1 MTAPGARPPEAAAA
15 TQGVAAPAPGAPGT
29 PAGPARGSV
38 ARVRPAAAGVPEPD
52 IAERVL
58 AAERRRGLRR
68 RRARRAVVWLGRVA
82 LVALALTAW
91 DAASGTLIRPFFIS
105 TPEAVGRR
113 LLDWF
118 EGEGDFWFHARFTLA
133 STGLGFLAGSAA
145 GIALA
150 WPLALRRTAYRVVEP
165 YFLIA
170 YSIPAVALGPVFIL
184 WFGIG
189 LAPKIVLAAYFVFF
203 VVFINT
209 VEGIRQV
216 PQGLLDVTRV
226 MGASRWATMRAVL
239 LPGAL
244 PYIIAALRIT
254 LPAAM
259 IGAVVGEFIASNR
272 GIGYLTRAAA
282 GRYQTAG
289 VIAGTIVL
297 AAIVLLLSVALRPL
311 SRALRWRPDVRLRG
325 SADH

>member
-1 MTAPGARPPEAAAA
+1 MSEKSVGDVGALVV
-15 TQGVAAPAPGAPGT
+15 G
-29 PAGPARGSV
+29 
-38 ARVRPAAAGVPEPD
+38 RVRRRQV
-52 IAERVL
+52 R
-58 AAERRRGLRR
+58 RRRGLR
-68 RRARRAVVWLGRVA
+68 AVVWASRIGVA
-82 LVALALTAW
+82 VAAIVVWDLV
-91 DAASGTLIRPFFIS
+91 SGTLVRPFFVS
-105 TPEAVGRR
+105 SPQAVADQ

-118 EGEGDFWFHARFTLA
+118 GSADFWFHARFTLT
-133 STGLGFLAGSAA
+133 SSGLGFLAGATL
-145 GIALA
+145 GVLLA
-150 WPLALRRTAYRVVEP
+150 WPLALRRVAYRIVEP

-189 LAPKIVLAAYFVFF
+189 LTPKVVLAAYFVFF

-216 PQGLLDVTRV
+216 PQGLIDVTRV
-226 MGASRWATMRAVL
+226 MGGTRWAAMRSVL

-244 PYIIAALRIT
+244 PYILAALRIT

-297 AAIVLLLSVALRPL
+297 AAIVLLLSLSLRPL
-311 SRALRWRPDVRLRG
+311 SRVLRWRPEVRLRG
-325 SADH
+325 DNAL

>member
-1 MTAPGARPPEAAAA
+1 MSGQPAKGATSE
-15 TQGVAAPAPGAPGT
+15 QVLDGV
-29 PAGPARGSV
+29 
-38 ARVRPAAAGVPEPD
+38 
-52 IAERVL
+52 
-58 AAERRRGLRR
+58 RRRHARR
-68 RRARRAVVWLGRVA
+68 RRARRALVWAGRIGVAVGAVVVWD
-82 LVALALTAW
+82 LV
-91 DAASGTLIRPFFIS
+91 SGTLVRPFFIS
-105 TPEAVGRR
+105 SPQAVAAR

-118 EGEGDFWFHARFTLA
+118 GSADFWFHARFTLT
-133 STGLGFLAGSAA
+133 STALGFLSGATLAVL
-145 GIALA
+145 LA
-150 WPLALRRTAYRVVEP
+150 WPLALRRVAYRVVEP

-226 MGASRWATMRAVL
+226 MGGARWATMRSVL

-244 PYIIAALRIT
+244 PYVLAALRVT

-297 AAIVLLLSVALRPL
+297 AAIVLLLSMSLRPL
-311 SRALRWRPDVRLRG
+311 SRVLRWRPEVRLRG
-325 SADH
+325 DDVV

>member
-1 MTAPGARPPEAAAA
+1 MNGQA
-15 TQGVAAPAPGAPGT
+15 
-29 PAGPARGSV
+29 
-38 ARVRPAAAGVPEPD
+38 
-52 IAERVL
+52 VL
-58 AAERRRGLRR
+58 SGERRRAV
-68 RRARRAVVWLGRVA
+68 RARRIRRVAVVFGRIA
-82 LVALALTAW
+82 LVAGVLVFW
-91 DAASGTLIRPFFIS
+91 NAASGTLLRPFFVS
-105 TPEAVGRR
+105 TPRAVGEQ
-113 LLDWF
+113 LAEWF
-118 EGEGDFWFHARFTLA
+118 GGSGDFWFHARFTLTSA
-133 STGLGFLAGSAA
+133 GLGFLVGAA
-145 GIALA
+145 LGVGLA
-150 WPLALRRTAYRVVEP
+150 WPLALRRATYRVVEP
-165 YFLIA
+165 YFLMA

-189 LAPKIVLAAYFVFF
+189 LLPKVLLAAYFVFF

-226 MGASRWATMRAVL
+226 MGASGWQTLRTVM
-239 LPGAL
+239 LPSAL
-244 PYIIAALRIT
+244 PYILAALRAT

-297 AAIVLLLSVALRPL
+297 ATIVLLLSVALRPL
-311 SRALRWRPDVRLRG
+311 SRALRWQPEVRIRG
-325 SADH
+325 GGSS

>member
-1 MTAPGARPPEAAAA
+1 
-15 TQGVAAPAPGAPGT
+15 V
-29 PAGPARGSV
+29 
-38 ARVRPAAAGVPEPD
+38 
-52 IAERVL
+52 
-58 AAERRRGLRR
+58 
-68 RRARRAVVWLGRVA
+68 
-82 LVALALTAW
+82 AW
-91 DAASGTLIRPFFIS
+91 DLVSGTLVRPFFIS
-105 TPEAVGRR
+105 SPRAVADR

-118 EGEGDFWFHARFTLA
+118 GSADFWFHARFTLT
-133 STGLGFLAGSAA
+133 SSGLGFLVGAA
-145 GIALA
+145 LGIVLA
-150 WPLALRRTAYRVVEP
+150 WPLALRRVAYRIVEP
-165 YFLIA
+165 YFLVA

-216 PQGLLDVTRV
+216 PQGLLDVTWV
-226 MGASRWATMRAVL
+226 MGGTRWSTMRSVL

-244 PYIIAALRIT
+244 PYILAAFRVT

-297 AAIVLLLSVALRPL
+297 AAIVLLLSLSLRPL
-311 SRALRWRPDVRLRG
+311 SRVLRWQRDVRLRG
-325 SADH
+325 GDAL

>member
-1 MTAPGARPPEAAAA
+1 
-15 TQGVAAPAPGAPGT
+15 VAGT
-29 PAGPARGSV
+29 V
-38 ARVRPAAAGVPEPD
+38 
-52 IAERVL
+52 ERVL
-58 AAERRRGLRR
+58 AAERRRGRRR
-68 RRARRAVVWLGRVA
+68 RRARRTVVWLGRVA
-82 LVALALTAW
+82 VVVLALVAW
-91 DAASGTLIRPFFIS
+91 DAASGTLVRPFFIS
-105 TPEAVGRR
+105 TPEAVGIR

-118 EGEGDFWFHARFTLA
+118 QGSGDFWFHARFTLT
-133 STGLGFLAGSAA
+133 STGLGFLAGAA
-145 GIALA
+145 LGIALA
-150 WPLALRRTAYRVVEP
+150 WPLALRRTAYRVAEP
-165 YFLIA
+165 YLLIA

-226 MGASRWATMRAVL
+226 MGASRWTTMRSVL
-239 LPGAL
+239 LPSSL
-244 PYIIAALRIT
+244 PYILAALRIT

-297 AAIVLLLSVALRPL
+297 AVIVLLLSVALRPL
-311 SRALRWRPDVRLRG
+311 SWALRWQPDIRLRG
-325 SADH
+325 GGDQ

>member
-1 MTAPGARPPEAAAA
+1 MTTPGVRAPETAVR
-15 TQGVAAPAPGAPGT
+15 APGT
-29 PAGPARGSV
+29 
-38 ARVRPAAAGVPEPD
+38 
-52 IAERVL
+52 AERVL
-58 AAERRRGLRR
+58 EAARRGGLRR
-68 RRARRAVVWLGRVA
+68 RRARRAIVWLGRVA
-82 LVALALTAW
+82 VVVLALVTW
-91 DAASGTLIRPFFIS
+91 DGASGTLVRPFFIS

-118 EGEGDFWFHARFTLA
+118 EGSGDFWFHARFTLT
-133 STGLGFLAGSAA
+133 STGLGFLLGSAL

-165 YFLIA
+165 YLLVA

-203 VVFINT
+203 VVFVNT

-226 MGASRWATMRAVL
+226 MGASRWATLRSVL

-244 PYIIAALRIT
+244 PFILAALRIT

-297 AAIVLLLSVALRPL
+297 AAMVLLLTVALRPL

-325 SADH
+325 GDDH

>member
-1 MTAPGARPPEAAAA
+1 MTAAA
-15 TQGVAAPAPGAPGT
+15 
-29 PAGPARGSV
+29 
-38 ARVRPAAAGVPEPD
+38 E
-52 IAERVL
+52 VL
-58 AAERRRGLRR
+58 AAERRRSRR
-68 RRARRAVVWLGRVA
+68 RRWVRRTVVWLGRAAFVVAA
-82 LVALALTAW
+82 LVSW
-91 DAASGTLIRPFFIS
+91 DLVSGTLIRPFFIS
-105 TPEAVGRR
+105 SPEAVGER
-113 LLDWF
+113 LLRWF
-118 EGEGDFWFHARFTLA
+118 GGSADFWYHARFTLTSA
-133 STGLGFLAGSAA
+133 GLGFVIGAA
-145 GIALA
+145 LGIVLA
-150 WPLALRRTAYRVVEP
+150 WPLALRRTAYRIVEP

-170 YSIPAVALGPVFIL
+170 YSIPAVALGPVCIL

-189 LAPKIVLAAYFVFF
+189 LTPKIALAAYFVIF

-216 PQGLLDVTRV
+216 PPGLIDVTRV
-226 MGASRWATMRAVL
+226 MGASRWATMRSVL
-239 LPGAL
+239 LPSSL
-244 PYIIAALRIT
+244 PYILAALRIT

-325 SADH
+325 TEGG

>member
-1 MTAPGARPPEAAAA
+1 MTATRIE
-15 TQGVAAPAPGAPGT
+15 
-29 PAGPARGSV
+29 
-38 ARVRPAAAGVPEPD
+38 
-52 IAERVL
+52 VL
-58 AAERRRGLRR
+58 AAERRRGRR
-68 RRARRAVVWLGRVA
+68 RRWVRRTVVWLGRAALVVAA
-82 LVALALTAW
+82 LVAW
-91 DAASGTLIRPFFIS
+91 DLASGTLIRPFFIS
-105 TPEAVGRR
+105 SPEAVGER
-113 LLDWF
+113 LLRWF
-118 EGEGDFWFHARFTLA
+118 GGSADFWYHARFTLTSA
-133 STGLGFLAGSAA
+133 GLGFVIGVALAIAA
-145 GIALA
+145 A
-150 WPLALRRTAYRVVEP
+150 WPLALRRTAYRIVEP

-170 YSIPAVALGPVFIL
+170 YSIPAVALGPVCIL

-189 LAPKIVLAAYFVFF
+189 LTPKIALAAYFVFF

-226 MGASRWATMRAVL
+226 MGASRWATMRSVL
-239 LPGAL
+239 LPGSL
-244 PYIIAALRIT
+244 PYILAALRIT

-297 AAIVLLLSVALRPL
+297 AAIVLLLGVALRPL

-325 SADH
+325 GAVH

>member
-1 MTAPGARPPEAAAA
+1 
-15 TQGVAAPAPGAPGT
+15 
-29 PAGPARGSV
+29 
-38 ARVRPAAAGVPEPD
+38 
-52 IAERVL
+52 
-58 AAERRRGLRR
+58 
-68 RRARRAVVWLGRVA
+68 VVWLSRIGVA
-82 LVALALTAW
+82 VLAVVAW
-91 DAASGTLIRPFFIS
+91 DLASGTIVRPFFIS
-105 TPEAVGRR
+105 SPEAVWAR
-113 LLDWF
+113 LVSWF
-118 EGEGDFWFHARFTLA
+118 GSADFWFHARFTLT
-133 STGLGFLAGSAA
+133 STGLGFLIGAA
-145 GIALA
+145 LGVVLA
-150 WPLALRRTAYRVVEP
+150 WPLALRRVAFRIVEP

-189 LAPKIVLAAYFVFF
+189 LTPKIVLAAYFVFF
-203 VVFINT
+203 VVFVNT

-226 MGASRWATMRAVL
+226 MGGTRWTTMRGVL

-244 PYIIAALRIT
+244 PYILAALRIT

-297 AAIVLLLSVALRPL
+297 AAIVLLLSISLRPL
-311 SRALRWRPDVRLRG
+311 SRALAWQPEVRLRG
-325 SADH
+325 GGAL

>member
-1 MTAPGARPPEAAAA
+1 MSE
-15 TQGVAAPAPGAPGT
+15 QVVE
-29 PAGPARGSV
+29 SV
-38 ARVRPAAAGVPEPD
+38 
-52 IAERVL
+52 
-58 AAERRRGLRR
+58 RRRG
-68 RRARRAVVWLGRVA
+68 ARRGRTRRVVVWACRIGIAAGAIVVWD
-82 LVALALTAW
+82 LV
-91 DAASGTLIRPFFIS
+91 SGTLVRPFFIS
-105 TPEAVGRR
+105 SPQAVAGR
-113 LLDWF
+113 LVDWF
-118 EGEGDFWFHARFTLA
+118 GSADFWFHARFTLT
-133 STGLGFLAGSAA
+133 SSGLGFLAGAVL
-145 GIALA
+145 GIVLA
-150 WPLALRRTAYRVVEP
+150 WPLALRRVAYRVVEP

-226 MGASRWATMRAVL
+226 MGGSRWATMRSVL

-244 PYIIAALRIT
+244 PYILAAFRVT

-297 AAIVLLLSVALRPL
+297 AAIVLLLSLSLRPL
-311 SRALRWRPDVRLRG
+311 SRVLRWQRDVRLRG
-325 SADH
+325 GDAL

>member
-1 MTAPGARPPEAAAA
+1 
-15 TQGVAAPAPGAPGT
+15 V
-29 PAGPARGSV
+29 
-38 ARVRPAAAGVPEPD
+38 
-52 IAERVL
+52 
-58 AAERRRGLRR
+58 
-68 RRARRAVVWLGRVA
+68 
-82 LVALALTAW
+82 
-91 DAASGTLIRPFFIS
+91 
-105 TPEAVGRR
+105 
-113 LLDWF
+113 
-118 EGEGDFWFHARFTLA
+118 
-133 STGLGFLAGSAA
+133 
-145 GIALA
+145 
-150 WPLALRRTAYRVVEP
+150 AYRIVEP
-165 YFLIA
+165 YLLIA

-189 LAPKIVLAAYFVFF
+189 LTPKIVLAAYFVFF

-226 MGASRWATMRAVL
+226 MGASRWAAMRSVL
-239 LPGAL
+239 LPSSL
-244 PYIIAALRIT
+244 PYILAALRIT

-297 AAIVLLLSVALRPL
+297 AAIVLLLGVALRPL

-325 SADH
+325 DGAQ

>member
-1 MTAPGARPPEAAAA
+1 MSAGDAGRM
-15 TQGVAAPAPGAPGT
+15 GSRGT
-29 PAGPARGSV
+29 GRMSV
-38 ARVRPAAAGVPEPD
+38 G
-52 IAERVL
+52 ERVV
-58 AAERRRGLRR
+58 ETVRRRGTRR
-68 RRARRAVVWLGRVA
+68 RRGRRAVVWASRIG
-82 LVALALTAW
+82 LAAGAIVVW
-91 DAASGTLIRPFFIS
+91 DLISGTLVRPFFVS
-105 TPEAVGRR
+105 SPGAVADR
-113 LLDWF
+113 LLSWF
-118 EGEGDFWFHARFTLA
+118 GSADFWFHARFTLT
-133 STGLGFLAGSAA
+133 SSGLGFLGGAVL
-145 GIALA
+145 GIVLA
-150 WPLALRRTAYRVVEP
+150 WPLALRRVAYQVVEP

-226 MGASRWATMRAVL
+226 MGGTRWATMRSVL

-244 PYIIAALRIT
+244 PYILAAFRVT
-254 LPAAM
+254 LPASM

-297 AAIVLLLSVALRPL
+297 AAIVLLLSMSLRPL
-311 SRALRWRPDVRLRG
+311 SRVLRWRQDVRLRG
-325 SADH
+325 GDTL

>member
-1 MTAPGARPPEAAAA
+1 MSERTPEERAPEERAG
-15 TQGVAAPAPGAPGT
+15 AAPAG
-29 PAGPARGSV
+29 
-38 ARVRPAAAGVPEPD
+38 
-52 IAERVL
+52 ERVL
-58 AAERRRGLRR
+58 ADQVARHARRRTT
-68 RRARRAVVWLGRVA
+68 RRAIVWAGRIGLAAGAVV
-82 LVALALTAW
+82 AW
-91 DAASGTLIRPFFIS
+91 ELASGTLIRPFFVS
-105 TPEAVGRR
+105 SPSAVAGR
-113 LLDWF
+113 LAEWALSP
-118 EGEGDFWFHARFTLA
+118 GFWAHARFTLTSA
-133 STGLGFLAGSAA
+133 ALGFLAGALL
-145 GIALA
+145 GVLLA
-150 WPLALRRTAYRVVEP
+150 WPLALRRVAYRVVEP

-170 YSIPAVALGPVFIL
+170 YSVPAVALGPVFIL

-189 LAPKIVLAAYFVFF
+189 LTPKVVLAAYFVFF

-216 PQGLLDVTRV
+216 PQGLIDVTRV
-226 MGASRWATMRAVL
+226 LGGDRWVTMRSVL

-244 PYIIAALRIT
+244 PYVLAAFRVT

-297 AAIVLLLSVALRPL
+297 AAIVLLLSLALRPL
-311 SRALRWRPDVRLRG
+311 SRVLRWRPEVRLRG
-325 SADH
+325 EEVS

>member
-1 MTAPGARPPEAAAA
+1 MTAPDVR
-15 TQGVAAPAPGAPGT
+15 GT
-29 PAGPARGSV
+29 
-38 ARVRPAAAGVPEPD
+38 
-52 IAERVL
+52 AERVL
-58 AAERRRGLRR
+58 AAERRSGLRR
-68 RRARRAVVWLGRVA
+68 RLARRTVVWLGRVA
-82 LVALALTAW
+82 VVILALVAW
-91 DAASGTLIRPFFIS
+91 DAAAGTLIRPFFIS

-118 EGEGDFWFHARFTLA
+118 GGSGDFWFHARFTLTSA
-133 STGLGFLAGSAA
+133 GLGFVAGSAL

-165 YFLIA
+165 YVLIA
-170 YSIPAVALGPVFIL
+170 YSVPAVALGPVFIL

-189 LAPKIVLAAYFVFF
+189 LTPKIVLAAYFVFF

-209 VEGIRQV
+209 AEGIRRA
-216 PQGLLDVTRV
+216 PQGLLDVTRM
-226 MGASRWATMRAVL
+226 MGASRWATMRSVL
-239 LPGAL
+239 LPSSL
-244 PYIIAALRIT
+244 PYILAALRIT

-259 IGAVVGEFIASNR
+259 IGAVVGEFIAANR

-311 SRALRWRPDVRLRG
+311 SWALRWRPDVRLRG
-325 SADH
+325 GGDQ

>member
-1 MTAPGARPPEAAAA
+1 MSE
-15 TQGVAAPAPGAPGT
+15 Q
-29 PAGPARGSV
+29 
-38 ARVRPAAAGVPEPD
+38 VPEQ
-52 IAERVL
+52 VL
-58 AAERRRGLRR
+58 EDVRRRGARR
-68 RRARRAVVWLGRVA
+68 RRTRRAVVWAGRLGVA
-82 LVALALTAW
+82 AGAVAVWELV
-91 DAASGTLIRPFFIS
+91 SGTLIRPFFIS
-105 TPEAVGRR
+105 SPHAVAER
-113 LLDWF
+113 LIDWF
-118 EGEGDFWFHARFTLA
+118 GSADFWFHARFTLT
-133 STGLGFLAGSAA
+133 STALGFLIGAA
-145 GIALA
+145 LGVSLA
-150 WPLALRRTAYRVVEP
+150 WPLALRRVAYRVVEP
-165 YFLIA
+165 YFLMA

-226 MGASRWATMRAVL
+226 MGGDRWATMRSVL

-244 PYIIAALRIT
+244 PYVLAALRIT

-297 AAIVLLLSVALRPL
+297 AAIVLLLSMSLRPL
-311 SRALRWRPDVRLRG
+311 SRVLRWRPEVRLRG
-325 SADH
+325 GETL

>member
-1 MTAPGARPPEAAAA
+1 MSSGIERSRTAAL
-15 TQGVAAPAPGAPGT
+15 V
-29 PAGPARGSV
+29 
-38 ARVRPAAAGVPEPD
+38 
-52 IAERVL
+52 I
-58 AAERRRGLRR
+58 AAERRRSARR
-68 RRARRAVVWLGRVA
+68 RWARRSLVWLGRVA
-82 LVALALTAW
+82 VVVLALVAW

-105 TPEAVGRR
+105 TPEAVGER
-113 LLDWF
+113 LLKWF
-118 EGEGDFWFHARFTLA
+118 GGSSDFWFHARFTLTSA
-133 STGLGFLAGSAA
+133 GLGFLMGAA
-145 GIALA
+145 LGIALA
-150 WPLALRRTAYRVVEP
+150 WPLALRRAAYRIVEP
-165 YFLIA
+165 YVLIA
-170 YSIPAVALGPVFIL
+170 YSIPAVALGPVFII

-189 LAPKIVLAAYFVFF
+189 LTPKIVLAAYFVLF

-226 MGASRWATMRAVL
+226 MGASRWATMRSVL
-239 LPGAL
+239 LPSAL
-244 PYIIAALRIT
+244 PYILAALHIT

-297 AAIVLLLSVALRPL
+297 AAIVLLLGIALRPL

-325 SADH
+325 GGAH

>member
-1 MTAPGARPPEAAAA
+1 MSDPSEQIGE
-15 TQGVAAPAPGAPGT
+15 QVLD
-29 PAGPARGSV
+29 
-38 ARVRPAAAGVPEPD
+38 RV
-52 IAERVL
+52 
-58 AAERRRGLRR
+58 RRRGARR
-68 RRARRAVVWLGRVA
+68 RQGRRAVVWVGRVGIA
-82 LVALALTAW
+82 VGAIVVWDLV
-91 DAASGTLIRPFFIS
+91 SGTLVRPFFVS
-105 TPEAVGRR
+105 TPQAVAER

-118 EGEGDFWFHARFTLA
+118 GSADFWFHARFTLT
-133 STGLGFLAGSAA
+133 SSGLGFLIGAA
-145 GIALA
+145 LGVVLA
-150 WPLALRRTAYRVVEP
+150 WPLALRRVAYRVVEP

-203 VVFINT
+203 VVFVNT

-226 MGASRWATMRAVL
+226 MGGSRWATMRSVL

-244 PYIIAALRIT
+244 PYILAALRIT

-297 AAIVLLLSVALRPL
+297 AAIVLLLSMSLRPL
-311 SRALRWRPDVRLRG
+311 SRVLRWRPEVRLRG
-325 SADH
+325 GDTL

>member
-1 MTAPGARPPEAAAA
+1 MSETGA
-15 TQGVAAPAPGAPGT
+15 
-29 PAGPARGSV
+29 
-38 ARVRPAAAGVPEPD
+38 
-52 IAERVL
+52 RVL
-58 AAERRRGLRR
+58 AQVRRRGTRR
-68 RRARRAVVWLGRVA
+68 RRARRAVVWASRL
-82 LVALALTAW
+82 ALAAGAIVVW
-91 DAASGTLIRPFFIS
+91 DLISGTLVRPFFIS
-105 TPEAVGRR
+105 SPEAVAAR
-113 LLDWF
+113 LLSWF
-118 EGEGDFWFHARFTLA
+118 GSADFWFHARFTLTSA
-133 STGLGFLAGSAA
+133 GLGFLAGAA
-145 GIALA
+145 SGVVLA
-150 WPLALRRTAYRVVEP
+150 WPLALRRVAYRVVEP
-165 YFLIA
+165 YFLVA

-189 LAPKIVLAAYFVFF
+189 LTPKIVLAAYFVFF
-203 VVFINT
+203 VVFVNT

-226 MGASRWATMRAVL
+226 MGGTRWATMRSVL

-244 PYIIAALRIT
+244 PYILAALRIT

-297 AAIVLLLSVALRPL
+297 AAIVLLLSMSLRPL
-311 SRALRWRPDVRLRG
+311 SRVLRWRPEVRLRG
-325 SADH
+325 GDTL

>member
-1 MTAPGARPPEAAAA
+1 MSDTSND
-15 TQGVAAPAPGAPGT
+15 TSNGT
-29 PAGPARGSV
+29 GNGTSNGTSNGTGNGTGGEVGGEVGRA
-38 ARVRPAAAGVPEPD
+38 
-52 IAERVL
+52 VL
-58 AAERRRGLRR
+58 RRTRQRSTRR
-68 RRARRAVVWLGRVA
+68 RRVRRAVVWAGRIGVA
-82 LVALALTAW
+82 AGAVVAWELV
-91 DAASGTLIRPFFIS
+91 SGTLIRPFFIS
-105 TPEAVGRR
+105 SPTAVAAR
-113 LLDWF
+113 LAEWF
-118 EGEGDFWFHARFTLA
+118 GSADFWFHARFTLTSA
-133 STGLGFLAGSAA
+133 GLGFLAGAA
-145 GIALA
+145 LGVLLA
-150 WPLALRRTAYRVVEP
+150 WPLALRRVAYRVVEP

-216 PQGLLDVTRV
+216 PRGLLDVTRV
-226 MGASRWATMRAVL
+226 MGGSRWATMRWVL

-244 PYIIAALRIT
+244 PYILAALRVT

-297 AAIVLLLSVALRPL
+297 AAIVLLLSLSLRPL
-311 SRALRWRPDVRLRG
+311 SRVLRWRPEVRLRG
-325 SADH
+325 DDAL